1 MKTKTQN
8 LDIEKV
14 FRALSD
20 LTRLRILNL
29 LRGGELC
36 VCDLIDVLD
45 LPQST
50 VSRHLAYLRK
60 TNLVTSRKEGLWH
73 YYQLAPAELK
83 FSKKIMECI
92 EASCDVIPLLD
103 KDVQSLQSS
112 SCSDCCG

>member
-1 MKTKTQN
+1 MQKKTHK

-73 YYQLAPAELK
+73 YYQLEPADVL

-92 EASCDVIPLLD
+92 EASCELVPVLC
-103 KDVQSLQSS
+103 KDLQSLQSYS
-112 SCSDCCG
+112 GCSG